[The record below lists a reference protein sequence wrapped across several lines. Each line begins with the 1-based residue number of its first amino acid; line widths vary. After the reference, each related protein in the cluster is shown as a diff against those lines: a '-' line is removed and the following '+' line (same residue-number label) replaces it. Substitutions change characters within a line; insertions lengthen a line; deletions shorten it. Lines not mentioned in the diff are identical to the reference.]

1 MVVKSSRDLKTTNIM
16 LCSPERGQ
24 EKGGASSGK
33 IIHASDQYLMLKISR
48 EKHRGLTVLNGGC
61 GH

>member
-24 EKGGASSGK
+24 EKGGANSGK
-33 IIHASDQYLMLKISR
+33 IIHASDQYLML
-48 EKHRGLTVLNGGC
+48 
-61 GH
+61 